1 MLMVFRIYHIV
12 SLFDSMFVGRML
24 CNPLLF
30 NIVRIRFIGI
40 TTYIW
45 KKRIIYPYQLLR

>member
-1 MLMVFRIYHIV
+1 MLMVFRIYNIV
-12 SLFDSMFVGRML
+12 PLFDSMFVGRML
-24 CNPLLF
+24 CNPLSFSIL
-30 NIVRIRFIGI
+30 RIKFIGI